1 MTAFTKY
8 AGIMKIALRERV
20 QYRFDFFMSF
30 LSALMYGIL
39 YYMLWKAIYAFTPN
53 PVMGWP
59 ELVTYIMVG
68 QTINPGRYSP
78 AERII
83 IFRMAALI
91 REGDIALELIKPVS
105 FQMRRFIESI
115 GYFAVET
122 LWVNLPLLVMSV
134 IFLGV
139 KPPADAATALYF
151 LLSMMIAFLI
161 MFALN
166 SITMMLAFWTTNM
179 HGMQM
184 AKRALVEICSGILI
198 PFQFFPPWLKGI
210 VTHLPFQGLGYIPI
224 SIYTGRIHGADVW
237 YSLAEQSMWAL
248 LILFAAHL
256 IWRAA
261 SRQITVYGG

>member
-1 MTAFTKY
+1 MTAYARY

-53 PVMGWP
+53 PLMNWP
-59 ELVTYIMVG
+59 ELVTYVMVG
-68 QTINPGRYSP
+68 QAINPGRYSP
-78 AERII
+78 AERIV

-91 REGDIALELIKPVS
+91 REGDIALELIKPVG
-105 FQMRRFIESI
+105 FQMRRFLESL
-115 GYFAVET
+115 GYFIVET
-122 LWVNLPLLVMSV
+122 LWVNVPLLVLSI

-139 KPPADAATALYF
+139 NPPADAITAIHF
-151 LLSMMIAFLI
+151 TISMGIAFLI
-161 MFALN
+161 TFALN
-166 SITMMLAFWTTNM
+166 SITMMIAFWTTNM

-184 AKRALVEICSGILI
+184 AKRALVEICSGVLI

-224 SIYTGRIHGADVW
+224 SIYTGRIHGTQVW
-237 YSLAEQSMWAL
+237 FSLGEQMMWAL
-248 LILFAAHL
+248 AILLAAHFV
-256 IWRAA
+256 WKAA